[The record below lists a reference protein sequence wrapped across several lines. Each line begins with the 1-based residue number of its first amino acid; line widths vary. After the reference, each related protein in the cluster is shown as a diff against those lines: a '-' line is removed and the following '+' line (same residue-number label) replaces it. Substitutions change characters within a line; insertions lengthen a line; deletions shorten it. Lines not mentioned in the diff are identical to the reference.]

1 MVKLAHSMHPWISL
15 SLLALFC
22 VVAYALNVRDT
33 LIVANSLLLVISGT
47 VAAVYLPK
55 AVKAM
60 RERRDPAVQHISYG
74 IVLGWGDTFL
84 WRVLIMIWLLTD
96 QKKSILVNNDILSGM
111 YAGAALGAF
120 YHLTSPGAMARGLW
134 PRVIA
139 CAVVVAMAVVLSAVL
154 ILIPPDLTWLVDR
167 VEPFIPR

>member
-1 MVKLAHSMHPWISL
+1 MVKLARSLHPWISL
-15 SLLALFC
+15 ALLALFC

-47 VAAVYLPK
+47 VATVYLPK
-55 AVKAM
+55 AIRSM
-60 RERRDPAVQHISYG
+60 RERRDPAIQHISYG

-96 QKKSILVNNDILSGM
+96 QDPIWTNNDVLSGL

-120 YHLTSPGAMARGLW
+120 YHLTSPGAMARGIW
-134 PRVIA
+134 PRVVA
-139 CAVVVAMAVVLSAVL
+139 CTLVVIVAIVLSAIL
-154 ILIPPDLTWLVDR
+154 ILTPPNLTWLTTYVKQWTLR
-167 VEPFIPR
+167 